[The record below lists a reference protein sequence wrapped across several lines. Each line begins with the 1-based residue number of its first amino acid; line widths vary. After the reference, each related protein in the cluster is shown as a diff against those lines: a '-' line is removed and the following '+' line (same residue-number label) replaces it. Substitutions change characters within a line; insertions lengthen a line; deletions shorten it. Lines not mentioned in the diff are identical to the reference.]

1 MIGVSFFSRLEFR
14 ENIRSFDE
22 SEVLVRGG
30 GDVEEA
36 GGLVGDDFFE
46 DVACLTSVGKVF

>member
-1 MIGVSFFSRLEFR
+1 MSFFLLLEFG
-14 ENIRSFDE
+14 ENIRGFDE
-22 SEVLVRGG
+22 GEFLVGGG

-46 DVACLTSVGKVF
+46 DVASLTSVGKVF